1 MWFKNPDHNDPEA
14 GFHATFSKSAAHA
27 RPSNDNATHNTYNV
41 DTPAAYDV
49 FLSSEEATLSP
60 SLTPTPICAI
70 SKEGSSLE
78 YAKVRVYFKGTE
90 SSMSHAI
97 NFHETVLRRSHV
109 LAKAK
114 LTHRNG
120 DLIHNFSL
128 ITRQSLKYLKNA
140 PYQQLIE
147 SCTQKNLHLHH
158 AMTPL
163 NELENF

>member
-1 MWFKNPDHNDPEA
+1 MWFENAYRNDLEV
-14 GFHATFSKSAAHA
+14 GFHSTFSKSTAHA
-27 RPSNDNATHNTYNV
+27 RPSIDNATHNTSNV

-60 SLTPTPICAI
+60 SLTPTHICAS

-114 LTHRNG
+114 PTHRNG
-120 DLIHNFSL
+120 DLIHNFAL
-128 ITRQSLKYLKNA
+128 IT
-140 PYQQLIE
+140 
-147 SCTQKNLHLHH
+147 
-158 AMTPL
+158 
-163 NELENF
+163 